1 MITDTT
7 VPADLPVPVDN
18 GECDH
23 VTGSS
28 FPSLDLP
35 TTSGST
41 VNLVKPHGLTIIFCY
56 PRTAAPGEIVPDEW
70 NAIPGAR
77 GCTPQACYFRDLL
90 SELKAHGVQNVYGLS
105 TQSTEYQQE
114 VKERLHLPYDLI
126 SDEKLI
132 FVRDLNLPTIE
143 WKGDK
148 LVKRITLAVSEG
160 KIIRT
165 WYPVFPTDK
174 SAEEVLKW
182 LKNREA

>member
-1 MITDTT
+1 MTTDTT
-7 VPADLPVPVDN
+7 VPDDLPVPVDN

-23 VTGSS
+23 LTGCS

-35 TTSGST
+35 TTSGNA
-41 VNLVKPHGLTIIFCY
+41 VNLVIHPNDLTIIFCY
-56 PRTAAPGEIVPDEW
+56 PRTAAPNETVPDEW

-77 GCTPQACYFRDLL
+77 GCTPQACSFRDLL
-90 SELKAHGVQNVYGLS
+90 SELKAHGVKSLYGFS

-126 SDEKLI
+126 SDESLAL
-132 FVRDLNLPTIE
+132 VRGLNLPTME

-160 KIIRT
+160 KIIHI

-174 SAEEVLKW
+174 SADEYVK
-182 LKNREA
+182 